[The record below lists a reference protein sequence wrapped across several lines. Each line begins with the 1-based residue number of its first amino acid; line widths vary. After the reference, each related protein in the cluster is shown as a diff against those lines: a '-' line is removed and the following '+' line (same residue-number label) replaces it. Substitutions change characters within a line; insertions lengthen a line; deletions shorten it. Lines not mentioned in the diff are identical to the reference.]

1 MRPCFVSSA
10 IRLASPQHLHKS
22 VFHWLLLHF
31 YRNSCIFCSSSW
43 TFDSCI
49 DNLQGMALA
58 WWMFGMI
65 LTSTLWIRFS
75 PSQFVSQLGWRFVE
89 AQVIMTGCWC
99 TAGMLLQ
106 YDVFIFHTIHD
117 GSGVF
122 STNST
127 AQQPD
132 LRLRCKQ
139 TLVYTGAIKLSHF
152 GVIVSCHHACWVP
165 LWGSASW
172 KFTQT
177 LVVLKFGSHKLGDG
191 TTCWW
196 VWSPTYV
203 SCTS

>member
-1 MRPCFVSSA
+1 MLCEQCNQVGGFTSAPTQVSIS
-10 IRLASPQHLHKS
+10 LAVASFLQEFMH
-22 VFHWLLLHF
+22 FLLLLMDIWFLHWQF
-31 YRNSCIFCSSSW
+31 ARDG
-43 TFDSCI
+43 T
-49 DNLQGMALA
+49 GMMDV
-58 WWMFGMI
+58 WHDPHY
-65 LTSTLWIRFS
+65 TLNQV
-75 PSQFVSQLGWRFVE
+75 PHSQFVSQLAGWRFVE

-172 KFTQT
+172 KSTQT
-177 LVVLKFGSHKLGDG
+177 LVVLKIGSHKLGDG

-203 SCTS
+203 SCT